1 MHGLGKKSWRP
12 GDPGSLPSSW
22 ITRQT
27 SRVLVALLVIPL
39 GGTVDAFSQQAP
51 APPPANAPAAQRAQP
66 QTTEVA
72 SSSLLPADPS
82 AGSTPDAPQPQNAP
96 PTPQQNNAQPQSSPQ
111 QQQPGPQQPL
121 GTAAAPYEQPNGI
134 TASRPAG
141 AAIAPA
147 KQRRTRTLFIR
158 VGVLVA
164 AAVAVGTVVA
174 LSSSSPSTPH

>member
-1 MHGLGKKSWRP
+1 MHVCGKKFRRS
-12 GDPGSLPSSW
+12 GDSGSPSPSFV
-22 ITRQT
+22 TRQI
-27 SRVLVALLVIPL
+27 SRLLVALMVLPL

-51 APPPANAPAAQRAQP
+51 ATPPATAPAPQSAQP

-72 SSSLLPADPS
+72 SSSLLPADP
-82 AGSTPDAPQPQNAP
+82 AAETTPDAPQPQNAP
-96 PTPQQNNAQPQSSPQ
+96 AQQQANPPQ
-111 QQQPGPQQPL
+111 QQQPAPQQPL

-174 LSSSSPSTPH
+174 LSSASPSTPH